1 MTPSPEEGRDAEPE
15 SDAGGVQRLDKWLW
29 FARVTKSRTLAATA
43 VGEGK
48 IKVNRETV
56 TKASHGVRVGDVVTS
71 RISRSIRVLRI
82 AALGVRRG
90 PAPEA
95 QRLYEDLSPP
105 VPRRDAATASAAWA
119 ERAPGAGRPT
129 KRERRKTDAFTS
141 ED

>member
-105 VPRRDAATASAAWA
+105 VPRRDAATASPAWA